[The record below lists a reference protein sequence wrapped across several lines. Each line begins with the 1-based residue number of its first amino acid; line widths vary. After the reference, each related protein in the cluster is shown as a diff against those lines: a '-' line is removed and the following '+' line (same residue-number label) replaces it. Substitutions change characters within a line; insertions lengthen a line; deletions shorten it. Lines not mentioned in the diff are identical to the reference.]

1 MRKNVAG
8 QRVVFSLFKAGARI
22 ANPTMAANDFTVA
35 LDGAGQN
42 NVATLPTS
50 DAAGKVVWLPSQAE
64 TNADT
69 VTFLANDVLG
79 AEWEPVTL
87 HFDTV
92 TNTAVAT
99 MLADYSTLTQADIL
113 DDSTPFSGADIDA
126 AISTRGTADPG
137 DAMMLTVAEREAIDT
152 VLSLVHGADSW
163 SATGGSDV
171 VSVLNAIRNKT
182 DRIGTGRAIM
192 VSPVIVDG
200 TVRIVKGDAYYDT
213 DGRRLEWSDEE
224 WNIIDTSVL
233 VMIIHGETT
242 FVATRLSATSVG
254 LELSSVQTLALDAG
268 NMRYSLQE
276 ITVGGDTISR
286 VHDAPM
292 YIASQPLPVYAP

>member
-1 MRKNVAG
+1 MATGIALCYYEKAGVGVTGLTATATVYQVALADLAHSAIVSAQTMTEIGGGLYAYRLTSLDFTLYWYPFTTTTAGDVDTATLAGIVHDFGQVEMDAYNVA
-8 QRVVFSLFKAGARI
+8 K
-22 ANPTMAANDFTVA
+22 PTDIIND
-35 LDGAGQN
+35 G
-42 NVATLPTS
+42 
-50 DAAGKVVWLPSQAE
+50 
-64 TNADT
+64 
-69 VTFLANDVLG
+69 
-79 AEWEPVTL
+79 
-87 HFDTV
+87 
-92 TNTAVAT
+92 
-99 MLADYSTLTQADIL
+99 
-113 DDSTPFSGADIDA
+113 TPFSGADIDA

-192 VSPVIVDG
+192 VSPVTVDG